1 MYNSIR
7 KTSISSD
14 DVSSLVMTMTMVG
27 RIDSSRGQGR
37 TDPAVGDNSILKQCA
52 AVANSAMLQRAF
64 GAQSFAQPLFNCHV

>member
-37 TDPAVGDNSILKQCA
+37 TDPAVGDNSTLKQCG
-52 AVANSAMLQRAF
+52 AVTNNTMLQKSF
-64 GAQSFAQPLFNCHV
+64 GAQSFAQPLFNL